1 MSDLVNDT
9 AKSQLSQRNSEPSH
23 IAGKAPYTEIG
34 GKGVTDDSNGT
45 KINATAGV
53 NTDTTIPKAV
63 PGEASHL
70 DVVNNSVASK
80 ANADTDVDISYDD
93 EITESDDIDK
103 QLDQFEAVEPVEI
116 DIVKDDEKKEAGTEK
131 KSEKLKEDKPNFFD
145 KFKKDDDDT
154 DDKKVVKEDGEI
166 AAGDAKER
174 GDNNSKM
181 AATFGPAKAAVDSG
195 PNKELPE
202 DANPFAKKDDK
213 DDKDKLKTE
222 STKPR
227 LQIKMPSATT
237 AALFE
242 SAGVPAKA
250 QKKMALIFEAAI
262 KDVTKQ
268 VSDQLN
274 AHHMKLHEAR
284 TSAYRDALTKQVGSY
299 LDYVVEEWVATNKVA
314 IRQSLRSQVAES
326 FMDGLKSLFNEH
338 NVEVPQS
345 KVDVLEQLSS
355 EVKGLKAALN
365 EQQTKMLRLHKLAE
379 SANKARIVS
388 DFALSARLSEEQTN
402 KLKKL
407 AESVTY
413 TSAKEFREKVSML
426 KEHMSQTV
434 VNQALKDRWEA
445 VINDPNAPVIKESW
459 KKKVTAILLEN
470 TATEL
475 SGVPKFETGFDGSA
489 YLKEDAPVN
498 SASGF
503 PEQQHQP
510 QGLRPDFISLVRR
523 SMPNLIAYD
532 VCGVQPMTGPTG
544 LIFALKS
551 RYVTGRK
558 RSAVLRS

>member
-166 AAGDAKER
+166 VAGDAKER

-237 AALFE
+237 SALFE

-426 KEHMSQTV
+426 KENYFPATKTATSDLAEETV
-434 VNQALKDRWEA
+434 VTEEKGKNKNASADPLVAGALAASAAFNNKDKW
-445 VINDPNAPVIKESW
+445 
-459 KKKVTAILLEN
+459 
-470 TATEL
+470 
-475 SGVPKFETGFDGSA
+475 
-489 YLKEDAPVN
+489 
-498 SASGF
+498 
-503 PEQQHQP
+503 
-510 QGLRPDFISLVRR
+510 
-523 SMPNLIAYD
+523 
-532 VCGVQPMTGPTG
+532 
-544 LIFALKS
+544 
-551 RYVTGRK
+551 
-558 RSAVLRS
+558 